1 MTNPIDQDLAMQSP
15 SSTSP
20 LPWLSQTNRTSKK
33 LLNSPF
39 PTGKHPNLKFQLTL
53 LSFSLKESA
62 RKLSWVFLLS
72 PGVHTHT
79 KRKISLHLISYLT
92 LSKNLQ
98 QSRTLSLFHSYGSNT
113 KRRKSSQLFSP
124 FHTFKSSSKKEVF
137 STLSSSLP
145 LILFGLATRKGKSF
159 HVSLHI
165 YIYIYICCFKK
176 PWNCVGD
183 FLKVD

>member
-1 MTNPIDQDLAMQSP
+1 MQ
-15 SSTSP
+15 
-20 LPWLSQTNRTSKK
+20 N
-33 LLNSPF
+33 LNSHF
-39 PTGKHPNLKFQLTL
+39 TFV
-53 LSFSLKESA
+53 SFSLKESA
-62 RKLSWVFLLS
+62 TKLSWVFLLS

-145 LILFGLATRKGKSF
+145 LILLGLATRKEKSF
-159 HVSLHI
+159 HARVILCLFPLKNHKLGKGFNYSHLRIHDF
-165 YIYIYICCFKK
+165 FKE
-176 PWNCVGD
+176 
-183 FLKVD
+183 F